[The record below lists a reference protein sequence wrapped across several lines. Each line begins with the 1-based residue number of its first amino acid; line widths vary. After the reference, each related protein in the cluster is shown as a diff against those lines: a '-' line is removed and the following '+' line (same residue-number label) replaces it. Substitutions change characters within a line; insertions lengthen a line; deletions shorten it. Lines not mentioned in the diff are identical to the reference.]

1 MNMHTVKTMKSE
13 KLKNRF
19 RSGTRDTAESDEI
32 RRSPAKVTGT
42 MIGRIVQ
49 STAGRDADRYF
60 VIVGE
65 IDSDYVSLADG
76 RLRRVVNPKK
86 KKLKHC
92 KLISFAGMECVE
104 KIADGTVSDSYIRR
118 VIAAFRGENDEQ
130 KQDMSQSERSD
141 SSAKG

>member
-1 MNMHTVKTMKSE
+1 MKSE

-19 RSGTRDTAESDEI
+19 RSGAREAAEDAEKKHS
-32 RRSPAKVTGT
+32 SVKVTGT

-49 STAGRDADRYF
+49 STAGRDANRYF

-65 IDSDYVSLADG
+65 IDSDHVAIADG
-76 RLRRVVNPKK
+76 RLRHVVHPKK

-104 KIADGTVSDSYIRR
+104 KIADGTVTDSYVRR
-118 VIAAFRGENDEQ
+118 AIAAFRGENE
-130 KQDMSQSERSD
+130 
-141 SSAKG
+141 A

>member
-1 MNMHTVKTMKSE
+1 MKSE

-19 RSGTRDTAESDEI
+19 RSGTRDTAVSDEPK
-32 RRSPAKVTGT
+32 RSPAKVTGT

-60 VIVGE
+60 VIVSE
-65 IDSDYVSLADG
+65 VDSDYVAIADG
-76 RLRRVVNPKK
+76 RLRHVVHPKK

-104 KIADGTVSDSYIRR
+104 KIADGTVNDSYIRR
-118 VIAAFRGENDEQ
+118 VIAAFRGE
-130 KQDMSQSERSD
+130 SEPDRN
-141 SSAKG
+141 APAT